1 MASEI
6 EILLRGFSDQE
17 RRAFLALGR
26 KVDFDEGEVILPAGR
41 SEWDIHLVEEGRA
54 AVRVGNVT
62 LAELGAGDTIG
73 TSAILAPQI
82 ERSAI
87 WGTTAGGLRRLP
99 REAVLGFFE
108 ARPRQ
113 LFQQFCRNLFMIWVG
128 VLAGRNQRIAQIQ
141 RRLLTE
147 GRAQRRGRPRL
158 LIVDDEAEIRQL
170 LAEFFAVDYEVSA
183 AQDGREALAL
193 ALAERPDLILL
204 DLRLPQI
211 DGYQVCRQLKTRA
224 ETERIPIVMLTALNA
239 TPDKVKGLM
248 YGADEYLSKPVDLEY
263 LAEVVGRVLEK
274 VYG

>member
-6 EILLRGFSDQE
+6 EILLRGFSDPE

-26 KVDFDEGEVILPAGR
+26 GVDFDEGEVILPAGR
-41 SEWDIHLVEEGRA
+41 SEWDIHVVEEGRA
-54 AVRVGNVT
+54 AIRVGNVT

-82 ERSAI
+82 ERSAL
-87 WGTTAGGLRRLP
+87 WGTTAGRLRRLQ

-113 LFQQFCRNLFMIWVG
+113 LFQQFCRNLFKVWVG
-128 VLAGRNQRIAQIQ
+128 VLAGRNQRIAEIQ
-141 RRLLTE
+141 RRLLGAGETP
-147 GRAQRRGRPRL
+147 RRGRPRL

-170 LAEFFAVDYEVSA
+170 LGEFFAGRCEVSA

-193 ALAERPDLILL
+193 ALAEKPDLILL
-204 DLRLPQI
+204 DLRLPEI

-248 YGADEYLSKPVDLEY
+248 YGADEYLSKPVDLER
-263 LAEVVGRVLEK
+263 LAEVVGRVLDR

>member
-6 EILLRGFSDQE
+6 EILLRGFSDPE

-26 KVDFDEGEVILPAGR
+26 GVDFDAGKVILPAGR
-41 SEWDIHLVEEGRA
+41 SEWDLHIVEEGQA
-54 AVRVGNVT
+54 AIRVGNVT

-82 ERSAI
+82 ERSAV
-87 WGTTAGGLRRLP
+87 WGTTSGRLRRIQ

-113 LFQQFCRNLFMIWVG
+113 LFQQFCRNLFKLWVG
-128 VLAGRNQRIAQIQ
+128 VLAGRNQRIAEIQ
-141 RRLLTE
+141 RRLLATGQAE
-147 GRAQRRGRPRL
+147 RRGRPKL
-158 LIVDDEAEIRQL
+158 LIVDDEIEIRQS
-170 LAEFFAVDYEVSA
+170 LAEFFAEHYEVA
-183 AQDGREALAL
+183 TAQDGREALAL
-193 ALAERPDLILL
+193 ALAGRPDLILL
-204 DLRLPQI
+204 DLRLPEI

-248 YGADEYLSKPVDLEY
+248 YGADEYLYKPVDLER
-263 LAEVVGRVLEK
+263 LAQTVSRTLAK
-274 VYG
+274 AYG

>member
-17 RRAFLALGR
+17 RQAFLALG
-26 KVDFDEGEVILPAGR
+26 KGVNFDAGEVILPAGR
-41 SEWDIHLVEEGRA
+41 SEWDMHIVEEGQA

-62 LAELGAGDTIG
+62 LAELGTGDTIG

-87 WGTTAGGLRRLP
+87 WGNTSGRLRLIQ

-108 ARPRQ
+108 ERPRQ
-113 LFQQFCRNLFMIWVG
+113 LFQQFCRNLFKVWVG
-128 VLAGRNQRIAQIQ
+128 VLAGRNQRIAEVQ
-141 RRLLTE
+141 RRLLSTGE
-147 GRAQRRGRPRL
+147 AERRRRFKL
-158 LIVDDEAEIRQL
+158 LIVDDEIEIRQL
-170 LAEFFAVDYEVSA
+170 LGEFFAERYEVA
-183 AQDGREALAL
+183 TAQDGKEALAL
-193 ALAERPDLILL
+193 ALAEKPDLILL
-204 DLRLPQI
+204 DLRLPEI
-211 DGYQVCRQLKTRA
+211 DGYQVCRQLKLRS

-248 YGADEYLSKPVDLEY
+248 YGADEYLAKPFDLVQ
-263 LAEVVGRVLEK
+263 LAEVVGRVLAK

>member
-6 EILLRGFSDQE
+6 EILLRGFSDPE
-17 RRAFLALGR
+17 RRAFLALG
-26 KVDFDEGEVILPAGR
+26 KPVDFDAGEVILSAGR
-41 SEWDIHLVEEGRA
+41 SEWDIHIVEEGQA

-62 LAELGAGDTIG
+62 LAELEAGDTIG

-87 WGTTAGGLRRLP
+87 WGTTPGRLRRIQ

-113 LFQQFCRNLFMIWVG
+113 LFQQFCRNLFKVWVG
-128 VLAGRNQRIAQIQ
+128 VLAGRNQRIAEVQ
-141 RRLLTE
+141 RRLLATGE
-147 GRAQRRGRPRL
+147 DERRGRLKL
-158 LIVDDEAEIRQL
+158 LIVDDEIEIRQVL
-170 LAEFFAVDYEVSA
+170 GEFFAEGYEVA
-183 AQDGREALAL
+183 TAQDGREALAL
-193 ALAERPDLILL
+193 ALTEKPDLILL
-204 DLRLPQI
+204 DLRLPEI

-248 YGADEYLSKPVDLEY
+248 YGADEYLAKPVDLER
-263 LAEVVGRVLEK
+263 LAEAVSRTLAK

>member
-6 EILLRGFSDQE
+6 EILLRGFSDPE
-17 RRAFLALGR
+17 CKAFLALG
-26 KVDFDEGEVILPAGR
+26 KPVGFDAGEVILPAGR
-41 SEWDIHLVEEGRA
+41 SEWDIHIVDEGQA

-87 WGTTAGGLRRLP
+87 WGNTSGRLWRIH

-113 LFQQFCRNLFMIWVG
+113 LFQQFCRNLFKVWVG
-128 VLAGRNQRIAQIQ
+128 VLAGRNQRIAEVQ
-141 RRLLTE
+141 RRLLSTGE
-147 GRAQRRGRPRL
+147 AERRRRFKL
-158 LIVDDEAEIRQL
+158 LIVDDEIEIRQL
-170 LAEFFAVDYEVSA
+170 LGEFFAERYEVTT
-183 AQDGREALAL
+183 AQDGREALTL
-193 ALAERPDLILL
+193 ALAEKPDLILL
-204 DLRLPQI
+204 DLRLPEI
-211 DGYQVCRQLKTRA
+211 DGYQVCRQLKLRS
-224 ETERIPIVMLTALNA
+224 ETERIPVVMLTALNA

-248 YGADEYLSKPVDLEY
+248 YGADEYLAKPFDLVQ
-263 LAEVVGRVLEK
+263 LAEVVSRVLAK